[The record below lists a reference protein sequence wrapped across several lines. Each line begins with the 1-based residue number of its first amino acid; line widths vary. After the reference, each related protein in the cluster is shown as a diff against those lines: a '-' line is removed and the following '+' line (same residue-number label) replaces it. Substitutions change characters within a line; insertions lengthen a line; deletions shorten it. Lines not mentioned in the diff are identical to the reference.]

1 MRFRKTATTMDVETN
16 EPSPRIDKSNG
27 EEDESEDSSS
37 SGEEDDDSGMEGD
50 EGTEHGGGSE
60 DDTEGESEVAKDFCT
75 HQQTCT
81 SIEECIIYRTRIK
94 QENGRLKMK
103 LKKLR
108 SERKTLMEKRR
119 ALSILKQTINVE
131 SKIARLERVLTW
143 MYEAKVKMSSG
154 QSPEDGQVQKDGQQ
168 EQQPSAVAGSS
179 NDMGCQE
186 EKLDR

>member
-1 MRFRKTATTMDVETN
+1 MQSRKTATAMDVGMY

-37 SGEEDDDSGMEGD
+37 SDSEGSDSGMERDEGAERGD
-50 EGTEHGGGSE
+50 ESE
-60 DDTEGESEVAKDFCT
+60 DDTEGESEVVKDFCT

-108 SERKTLMEKRR
+108 SERKTEMEKRR

-131 SKIARLERVLTW
+131 SKIARLEQVLTW
-143 MYEAKVKMSSG
+143 MYKAKEKMSSG
-154 QSPEDGQVQKDGQQ
+154 QAAEGGQVQKDSQR
-168 EQQPSAVAGSS
+168 PSAVAGSS